1 MGEIMDRG
9 SWIFAAGLMLVVSAV
24 FFATVNPPLDNA
36 YRIPTREEFYRGV
49 EFSEDL
55 DESRMATLAE
65 KAEAA
70 YQAAAAARSPIPL
83 IDRYFF
89 TFFGFGPRAF
99 FEPILTLSFF
109 YGPGI
114 ILLMCLFGGIGR
126 FGNILGRDYAVF
138 ATCSFMA
145 WSAAHLPFA
154 AAGAILTGSPAA
166 PDIYLAMWVGSSLI
180 FGLFMVAA
188 IRTVFGA
195 NYGLAILIV
204 AGAWIFLSLGMYVFR
219 YVSPWLFSP
228 FLIFFAVM
236 YFGGYLGG
244 EIRGFGNAFR
254 QRQNFKRFLQ
264 NATVNPRDADAH
276 VQLALIY
283 LQRRQDARALE
294 HLKKA
299 YEIDPD
305 EIDANYELGKIARK
319 NGEFQAA
326 LDHFAVVIEQNDKH
340 SLSEIWREIGG
351 TYMDAGMPAQAREAL
366 EKFVE
371 RRGYDPEG
379 LYRLGAVLKM
389 QGETENAREMFIEAV
404 EAARTSPD
412 HRRREAMHWG
422 KLAKKEL

>member
-9 SWIFAAGLMLVVSAV
+9 SWLFAAGLMLVVSAV
-24 FFATVNPPLDNA
+24 FFATVNPPLENA
-36 YRIPTREEFYRGV
+36 YRVPTREEFYRGY
-49 EFSEDL
+49 EYT
-55 DESRMATLAE
+55 DENDEARLARFAE
-65 KAEAA
+65 QAEAE
-70 YQAAAAARSPIPL
+70 YQAAVAARSPIPVL
-83 IDRYFF
+83 DRYFF
-89 TFFGFGPRAF
+89 SFFGFGPRPF
-99 FEPILTLSFF
+99 FEPVLTLSLF
-109 YGPGI
+109 YAPGI
-114 ILLMCLFGGIGR
+114 ILLLSLFGGIGR
-126 FGNILGRDYAVF
+126 FGNVLGRDYAVF

-145 WSAAHLPFA
+145 WGAAHLPFA
-154 AAGAILTGSPAA
+154 AAAAILAGNAVSPG
-166 PDIYLAMWVGSSLI
+166 IFLVMWFASSLI
-180 FGLFMVAA
+180 FGLLMVAA

-228 FLIFFAVM
+228 FLLFFAVM

-244 EIRGFGNAFR
+244 EIRGFGNSFR

-305 EIDANYELGKIARK
+305 EIDANYELGKLARK
-319 NGEFQAA
+319 NGEFQTA
-326 LDHFAVVIEQNDKH
+326 LDHFAVVLGQNDKH
-340 SLSEIWREIGG
+340 SLSEIWREIGA
-351 TYMDAGMPAQAREAL
+351 TYMDAGMPEQALEAL

-379 LYRLGAVLKM
+379 LYRLGAVLKTL
-389 QGETENAREMFIEAV
+389 GEAERARELFIQAA

-412 HRRREAMHWG
+412 HRRREVMHWG
-422 KLAKKEL
+422 KMARKEM